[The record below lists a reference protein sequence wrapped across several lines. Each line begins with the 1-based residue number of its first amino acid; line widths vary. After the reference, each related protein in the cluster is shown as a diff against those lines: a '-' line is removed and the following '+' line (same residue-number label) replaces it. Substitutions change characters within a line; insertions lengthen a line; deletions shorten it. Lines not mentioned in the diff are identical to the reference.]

1 MDYSTTILIF
11 STNLTTFL
19 ASIWYFNNRYKNLKE
34 AINYNKVADQIL
46 QARLVNIERD
56 LEKMENFKFKI
67 LEKNVVIK
75 ENRAWDYI
83 ETDDDEDDEDDED
96 EEEFNL

>member
-56 LEKMENFKFKI
+56 LEKMENFKLKI

-83 ETDDDEDDEDDED
+83 ETDDDEDDEE